1 MDEKEKEKFENYEYL
16 RRKVAGQGSV
26 YATGITD
33 WVGGL
38 GMVTETL
45 QRSILSLQLIITVVF
60 YFLDF

>member
-33 WVGGL
+33 WVGDL

-45 QRSILSLQLIITVVF
+45 QRSILSFAVDNNRC
-60 YFLDF
+60 FLFP

>member
-1 MDEKEKEKFENYEYL
+1 MDEKEKEKFENYGYL